1 MRYPTLDEVLTLHQL
16 VLDAH
21 GGSAGLRDMGA
32 LQSALAA
39 PRQTMFGEEL
49 YPGIA
54 DKSAIILYL
63 LTQNHPFVDGN
74 KRTAP
79 IGLLPVSREQRV
91 HTGCG
96 KRGSVPVHDRHCQ
109 RTFGQRRGDSLDTE
123 VPAPTESRSLIPS
136 ACRQQVNP
144 LRQKRHSH
152 A

>member
-16 VLDAH
+16 ALDAH
-21 GGSAGLRDMGA
+21 GGSTGLRDMGA

-74 KRTAP
+74 KRTA
-79 IGLLPVSREQRV
+79 L
-91 HTGCG
+91 
-96 KRGSVPVHDRHCQ
+96 
-109 RTFGQRRGDSLDTE
+109 
-123 VPAPTESRSLIPS
+123 S
-136 ACRQQVNP
+136 ACFWFLESNGYTLGVGSEDLYQFTIDIASGHLDKDMVTARIREHLRP
-144 LRQKRHSH
+144 LKADR
-152 A
+152 

>member
-74 KRTAP
+74 KRTA
-79 IGLLPVSREQRV
+79 L
-91 HTGCG
+91 
-96 KRGSVPVHDRHCQ
+96 
-109 RTFGQRRGDSLDTE
+109 
-123 VPAPTESRSLIPS
+123 S
-136 ACRQQVNP
+136 ACFWFLESNGYTLDVGSEDLYQFTIDIASGHLDKDAVTAWMREHLCP
-144 LRQKRHSH
+144 LKAGR
-152 A
+152 

>member
-21 GGSAGLRDMGA
+21 GGSTGLRDMGA

-74 KRTAP
+74 KRTA
-79 IGLLPVSREQRV
+79 L
-91 HTGCG
+91 
-96 KRGSVPVHDRHCQ
+96 
-109 RTFGQRRGDSLDTE
+109 
-123 VPAPTESRSLIPS
+123 S
-136 ACRQQVNP
+136 ACFWFLESNGYTLDVGSEDLYQFTIDIASGHLDKDAVTAWIRKHLRP
-144 LRQKRHSH
+144 LKAGR
-152 A
+152 

>member
-1 MRYPTLDEVLTLHQL
+1 MRYPTLDEVLTLHQS

-49 YPGIA
+49 YSGIA

-74 KRTAP
+74 KRTA
-79 IGLLPVSREQRV
+79 L
-91 HTGCG
+91 
-96 KRGSVPVHDRHCQ
+96 
-109 RTFGQRRGDSLDTE
+109 
-123 VPAPTESRSLIPS
+123 S
-136 ACRQQVNP
+136 ACFWFLESNGYTLDVGSENLYQFTIDIASGHLDKGAVTAWIRKYLRP
-144 LRQKRHSH
+144 LKAGR
-152 A
+152 